1 MKERFLRVHDVVI
14 IGAGLAGMRA
24 ALELCGEYDVAV
36 VSKVYPT
43 RSHSGAAQGGVAA
56 ALANVDKDDTPD
68 LHLYD
73 TVKGS
78 DYLGD
83 QDAIETMVNDA
94 LEVVREMEHF
104 GCVFSRTEEGKIAQR
119 EFGGHSRR
127 RSCYAADRTGHVMLH
142 CLYEQVM
149 KKSKSMHFYN
159 EYYLLN
165 LIQEEGEIRGVTI
178 YDLKTSKV
186 EVIHAKAVLMATG
199 GYGRAFKIT
208 SNAFANTGDGL
219 IATMEA
225 GLPLMDMEFVQFHPT
240 GLYGQGI
247 LVSEAARGE
256 GGYLLNGKGERF
268 MEHYAKS
275 RMELAPR
282 DIVSRAEQTEIN
294 EGRGVDGKDII
305 YCDLRHLGREK
316 ILERLPQIRQLAI
329 DFIGVDCIDNPIP
342 IQPTAHYSMGGI
354 PCNVDAE
361 VIKDGKGTTVKGY
374 YAAGECA
381 CVSVHGANRLGT
393 NSLLDATVFG
403 RRAGR
408 SIAQYLAGGVKH
420 KQISE
425 KKWFDKAN
433 GMLTTLLEKNGSE
446 SINDI
451 RNEMKENMTVNCGV
465 YRDKD
470 RMEKGLKIIRDLRKR
485 FEKISLKDKSTKFNT
500 DLMEA
505 IELKHMLEF
514 SEVILVGALN
524 RTESR
529 GGHARTDFTKRDDVN
544 WLKHTLAHKSPDGE
558 ITLDFKD
565 VVITKHQPEER
576 KY

>member
-1 MKERFLRVHDVVI
+1 MRVHDVVI

-24 ALELCGEYDVAV
+24 ALELCGDHDVAV

-68 LHLYD
+68 SHLYD

-78 DYLGD
+78 DFLGD

-104 GCVFSRTEEGKIAQR
+104 GCIFSRTEDGKIAQR
-119 EFGGHSRR
+119 NFGGHSHP

-149 KKSKSMHFYN
+149 KKSKSMHFYS

-165 LIQEEGEIRGVTI
+165 LIEEDGDICGVTI

-186 EVIHAKAVLMATG
+186 EVLHAKAVLMATG

-268 MEHYAKS
+268 MEKYAKS

-282 DIVSRAEQTEIN
+282 DIVSRSEQTEIN

-305 YCDLRHLGREK
+305 YCDLRHLGKEK

-374 YAAGECA
+374 YAAGECS

-393 NSLLDATVFG
+393 NSLLEATVFG

-408 SIAQYLAGGVKH
+408 SMGRYLAGDVKH
-420 KQISE
+420 KKINE
-425 KKWFDKAN
+425 KKWHDKAN
-433 GMLTTLLEKNGSE
+433 GLLSEILNRSGSE

-451 RNEMKENMTVNCGV
+451 RNEMKENMTINCGV
-465 YRDKD
+465 YRDKE
-470 RMEKGLKIIRDLRKR
+470 RMEKGLKIIRNLQQR
-485 FEKISLKDKSTKFNT
+485 FKNTSLKDKGKKFNT

-505 IELKHMLEF
+505 IELKHMLDF

-529 GGHARTDFTKRDDVN
+529 GGHARTDFDKRDDKN
-544 WLKHTLAHKSPDGE
+544 WLKHTLAHKSKSGE
-558 ITLDFKD
+558 ITLDYKD